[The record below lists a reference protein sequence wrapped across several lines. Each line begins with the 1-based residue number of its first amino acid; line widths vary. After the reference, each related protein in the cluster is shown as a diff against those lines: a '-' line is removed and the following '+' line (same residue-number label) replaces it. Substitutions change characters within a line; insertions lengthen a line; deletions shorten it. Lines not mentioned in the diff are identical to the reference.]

1 MKPGKVRPIAL
12 CVFRNDGRILV
23 QEGFDRVKE
32 QAFYRPLGGTIE
44 FGELSQDTVVREL
57 REELGVEVTQV
68 RYLGTLENI
77 FVLKGQMGHEIVMI
91 YDGMLADP
99 SLYHLTEITGYEDDI
114 HPLKA
119 RWITLS
125 DYDPQVVSTKPPLYP
140 TGLYE
145 LLEKNP

>member
-57 REELGVEVTQV
+57 REELSVEVTQV

-77 FVLKGQMGHEIVMI
+77 FVLKGQMGHEIIMV
-91 YDGMLADP
+91 YDGVLTDP
-99 SLYHLTEITGYEDDI
+99 SLYHLTEITGYEDDS

-125 DYDPQVVSTKPPLYP
+125 DYHPQVVSTRPPLYP
-140 TGLYE
+140 TGLYK
-145 LLEKNP
+145 LLEEHP

>member
-23 QEGFDRVKE
+23 QEGFDQVKD

-44 FGELSQDTVVREL
+44 FGERSQDTVVREL
-57 REELGVEVTQV
+57 REELSVEVTQV
-68 RYLGTLENI
+68 HYLGTLENI
-77 FVLKGQMGHEIVMI
+77 FVQKGQMGHEIIMV
-91 YDGMLADP
+91 YDGVLADS
-99 SLYHLTEITGYEDDI
+99 SLYHLTEITGYEDDR

-125 DYDPQVVSTKPPLYP
+125 AYNPQVVSTMPPLYP

>member
-12 CVFRNDGRILV
+12 CVFRNNGRILV
-23 QEGFDRVKE
+23 QEGFDHEDKQV
-32 QAFYRPLGGTIE
+32 FYRPLGGTIE
-44 FGELSQDTVVREL
+44 FGEPSQDTIVREL
-57 REELGVEVTQV
+57 REELGAEVRQV

-77 FVLKGQMGHEIVMI
+77 FFHEGQKGHEIIMV
-91 YDGMLADP
+91 YDGQFTDP
-99 SLYHLTEITGYEDDI
+99 VLYQLTEITGIEDDS

-125 DYDPQVVSTKPPLYP
+125 DYDPKMALPSPPLYP

-145 LLEKNP
+145 LLEKIP

>member
-23 QEGFDRVKE
+23 QVGFDRINE
-32 QAFYRPLGGTIE
+32 QVFYRPLGGTIE

-57 REELGVEVTQV
+57 REELSVDVAQV

-77 FVLKGQMGHEIVMI
+77 FVLKGQMGHEIIMV
-91 YDGMLADP
+91 YDGVMADS
-99 SLYHLTEITGYEDDI
+99 SLYRLTEITGYEDDS

-119 RWITLS
+119 RWISLS
-125 DYDPQVVSTKPPLYP
+125 DYNPQVVSTSPPLYP